1 MEDARGREVWEE
13 RGEVSCNCVAHT
25 VNFAPH
31 FPLID
36 VHIF

>member
-1 MEDARGREVWEE
+1 MEDARGREVW
-13 RGEVSCNCVAHT
+13 EVSCNCVAHT